1 MALQVGDN
9 FNPPVTDISAIYL
22 NLDRICQDKLKVLGE
37 SGLPQGG
44 DMLFDSIGSFDLAHP
59 DFLIPDTRTGL
70 ITVFCFQ
77 TPFMQA
83 RLSEILRVDNQ
94 VYGLVSDE
102 AHKMFHNQGKL
113 LMTTSTYLPVIKQW
127 LPVLYSFMNGLT
139 SEHYCHHFLV
149 LFQTLTRQR
158 HEDGLQVTDEDFTMV
173 CGMVRTA

>member
-1 MALQVGDN
+1 
-9 FNPPVTDISAIYL
+9 
-22 NLDRICQDKLKVLGE
+22 
-37 SGLPQGG
+37 
-44 DMLFDSIGSFDLAHP
+44 
-59 DFLIPDTRTGL
+59 
-70 ITVFCFQ
+70 
-77 TPFMQA
+77 MQA

-94 VYGLVSDE
+94 VYGLVSDK

-173 CGMVRTA
+173 IDFSSAERNGFLQAYIDLHCKTPGMICKAARQVV